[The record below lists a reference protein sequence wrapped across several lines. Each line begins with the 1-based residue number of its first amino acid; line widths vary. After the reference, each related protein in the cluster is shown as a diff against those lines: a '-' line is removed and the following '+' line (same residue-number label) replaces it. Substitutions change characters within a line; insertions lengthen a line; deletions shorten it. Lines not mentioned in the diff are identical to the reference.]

1 MSKQLTLS
9 QKLYNLQQEI
19 GAISKDAKNPFYKSK
34 YFDINSLIKQ
44 LQPLLKENRLLLTQ
58 PLLGNTVE
66 TKITC
71 IDSEQVAVSILEL
84 PQISD
89 PQKLGSCITYYRRY
103 TLASL
108 LGLQAEDDDGNA
120 ASGKVSQ
127 VQKKWLNEGTV
138 EYSKVIERLKNKT
151 TTLQQVK
158 QFYNM
163 RTELNEKLSKL

>member
-1 MSKQLTLS
+1 MNKQLTLS

-19 GAISKDAKNPFYKSK
+19 GAISKDASNPFYKSK

-44 LQPLLKENRLLLTQ
+44 LQPLLKKNRLLLTQ

-71 IDSEQVAVSILEL
+71 IDSELVAVSILEL

-120 ASGKVSQ
+120 ASGNVSQ
-127 VQKKWLNEGTV
+127 VEKAWLNANTP
-138 EYSKVIERLKNKT
+138 EYSKAIEY
-151 TTLQQVK
+151 LQGGGDLSAIKAKYKISKKVQD
-158 QFYNM
+158 
-163 RTELNEKLSKL
+163 ELSKL

>member
-9 QKLYNLQQEI
+9 QKLFNLRKEI
-19 GAISKDAKNPFYKSK
+19 GAISKDASNPFYKSK

-44 LQPLLKENRLLLTQ
+44 LDKLLEKNRLLLTQ

-71 IDSEQVAVSILEL
+71 IDSEQVAVSILDL

-120 ASGKVSQ
+120 ASGNVSQ
-127 VQKKWLNEGTV
+127 VEKAWLNANTP
-138 EYSKVIERLKNKT
+138 EYSKAIEY
-151 TTLQQVK
+151 LQGGGDLSAIKSKYKISKKVQD
-158 QFYNM
+158 
-163 RTELNEKLSKL
+163 ELSKL

>member
-1 MSKQLTLS
+1 MNKQLTLS

-71 IDSEQVAVSILEL
+71 IDSEQVAVSILDL

-120 ASGKVSQ
+120 ASGKTSQ
-127 VQKKWLNEGTV
+127 EEKKWLNTNTP
-138 EYSKVIERLKNKT
+138 EYSKAIEY
-151 TTLQQVK
+151 LQGGGTIDNIKAKYKVSKKVQD
-158 QFYNM
+158 
-163 RTELNEKLSKL
+163 ELSKV

>member
-1 MSKQLTLS
+1 MNKQLTLS
-9 QKLYNLQQEI
+9 QKMFNLRKEI

-71 IDSEQVAVSILEL
+71 IDSEQVAVSILDL

-120 ASGKVSQ
+120 ASGNVSQ
-127 VQKKWLNEGTV
+127 VEKAWLNANTP
-138 EYSKVIERLKNKT
+138 EYSKAIEY
-151 TTLQQVK
+151 LQGGGDLSAIKAKYKISKKVQD
-158 QFYNM
+158 
-163 RTELNEKLSKL
+163 ELSKL

>member
-1 MSKQLTLS
+1 MNKQLTLS

-19 GAISKDAKNPFYKSK
+19 GAISKDASNPFYKSK

-71 IDSEQVAVSILEL
+71 IDSEQVAVSILDL

-127 VQKKWLNEGTV
+127 VQKKWLKEGTV

-151 TTLQQVK
+151 TTIQQVK
-158 QFYNM
+158 QFYNIG
-163 RTELNEKLSKL
+163 TELNEKLSKL

>member
-9 QKLYNLQQEI
+9 QKLFNLRKEI
-19 GAISKDAKNPFYKSK
+19 GAISKDASNPFYKSK

-44 LQPLLKENRLLLTQ
+44 LDKLLEKNRLLLTQ

-120 ASGKVSQ
+120 ASGNVSQ
-127 VQKKWLNEGTV
+127 VEKAWLNANTP
-138 EYSKVIERLKNKT
+138 EYSKAIEY
-151 TTLQQVK
+151 LQGGGDLSAIKSKYKISKKVQD
-158 QFYNM
+158 
-163 RTELNEKLSKL
+163 ELSKL